1 MTSPSRINSGRRLQ
15 QSKTHH
21 GAQHRTSMC
30 YRRKSTGAWGQLG
43 DSLRVAILASILSLI
58 IYWLI
63 RDSHRVRN
71 LSGKHVFITGCDT
84 RLGNSLAKWLEK
96 RGFCVIAACA
106 TEKGGQELRSCSSL
120 SLKTVN
126 LNLADS
132 NSIARA
138 VMFVTEETAGK
149 GLFGL
154 VSHAEGRAPVAPTDW
169 LRIEDFHSVMDVSLL
184 GLIEITV
191 KLLPLLKKAKGRVVN
206 LINAKGLMA
215 FVGGGYRLSTWGME
229 AFSNTLRIEMQHFG
243 VKVSI
248 VEHGFFNAGVDN
260 SDVIEKRLLQV
271 WDRLTPEIRDSYGEK
286 YFVEYIKAQRSSA
299 KKLCDSDISKV
310 IKCMEHALIAKYPR
324 IRYGAGWDAKFFWL
338 FLSYAPSCLSDM
350 LLWMMFPAP
359 AASGRS
365 VPGVL
370 INI

>member
-1 MTSPSRINSGRRLQ
+1 
-15 QSKTHH
+15 
-21 GAQHRTSMC
+21 A
-30 YRRKSTGAWGQLG
+30 
-43 DSLRVAILASILSLI
+43 DSLHIAILASVLSLI

-71 LSGKHVFITGCDT
+71 LSGKHVFITACDT
-84 RLGNSLAKWLEK
+84 GLGNSLAKWLDK

-106 TEKGGQELRSCSSL
+106 TEKGCEELRSCSSL

-138 VMFVTEETAGK
+138 VVLVTEEMAGK

-154 VSHAEGRAPVAPTDW
+154 VINAEGTAPVAPTDW
-169 LRIEDFHSVMDVSLL
+169 LRIEDFHSVLDVSLL
-184 GLIEITV
+184 GSIEITL
-191 KLLPLLKKAKGRVVN
+191 KLLPLLKKAEGRVVN
-206 LINAKGLMA
+206 LINAKGLA
-215 FVGGGYRLSTWGME
+215 AVVGGGYSLSKWGME
-229 AFSNTLRIEMQHFG
+229 AFSDTLRIEMQHFG

-248 VEHGFFNAGVDN
+248 VEHGFFKAGVVN
-260 SDVIEKRLLQV
+260 SDVIEKYLLRL
-271 WDRLTPEIRDSYGEK
+271 WNRLTPEIRDSYGEK
-286 YFVEYIKAQRSSA
+286 YFVEYIKAQRSSV
-299 KKLCDSDISKV
+299 KRLYDSDISKI
-310 IKCMEHALIAKYPR
+310 IKCVEHALIAKYPR
-324 IRYGAGWDAKFFWL
+324 TRYGAGWDAKFFWL

-350 LLWMMFPAP
+350 LLCMTFPAP
-359 AASGRS
+359 AARGRS

>member
-1 MTSPSRINSGRRLQ
+1 MSPRNVSLS
-15 QSKTHH
+15 
-21 GAQHRTSMC
+21 
-30 YRRKSTGAWGQLG
+30 
-43 DSLRVAILASILSLI
+43 DSLHVAILASILCLV

-63 RDSHRVRN
+63 RDSQRVRN
-71 LSGKHVFITGCDT
+71 LNGKHVFITSCDT
-84 RLGNSLAKWLEK
+84 GLGNSLAKWLDK

-106 TEKGGQELRSCSSL
+106 TEKGRIELQSCSSL

-138 VMFVTEETAGK
+138 VVFVTEETAGK

-154 VSHAEGRAPVAPTDW
+154 VSNTEETPPIAPTDW
-169 LRIEDFHSVMDVSLL
+169 LRIEDFHSVLDVSLL
-184 GLIEITV
+184 GLIEITL
-191 KLLPLLKKAKGRVVN
+191 KLLPLLKKAEGRVVN
-206 LINAKGLMA
+206 LINTKGLTA
-215 FVGGGYRLSTWGME
+215 FVGGGYTLSKWGME
-229 AFSNTLRIEMQHFG
+229 AFSDTLRREMQHFG

-248 VEHGFFNAGVDN
+248 VEHGFFKAGVVN
-260 SDVIEKRLLQV
+260 SDVIEKYLLRL
-271 WDRLTPEIRDSYGEK
+271 WNRLTPEIRDSYGEK
-286 YFVEYIKAQRSSA
+286 YFVEYIKAQRSSV
-299 KKLCDSDISKV
+299 KRLCDSDISKV

-324 IRYGAGWDAKFFWL
+324 TRYGAGWDAKFFWL

-350 LLWMMFPAP
+350 LLRMMFPAP